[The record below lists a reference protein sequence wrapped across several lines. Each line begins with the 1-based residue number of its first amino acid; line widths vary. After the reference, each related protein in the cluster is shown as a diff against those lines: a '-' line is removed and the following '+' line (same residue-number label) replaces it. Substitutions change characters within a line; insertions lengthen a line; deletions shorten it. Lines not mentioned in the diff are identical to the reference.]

1 MQVTYKGISFVS
13 QAYPYKSDKKVC
25 SPLDLGNP
33 YTLYEEDSSSNKFKV
48 AEPFWETAAG
58 LPGRGEGSLQP
69 ISRGKYFY
77 HHRVI

>member
-1 MQVTYKGISFVS
+1 MTYKGISFVS

-33 YTLYEEDSSSNKFKV
+33 YTLYEEDSPSNKFKV
-48 AEPFWETAAG
+48 AEPFRGGFGA
-58 LPGRGEGSLQP
+58 LPEPGEGSLQP
-69 ISRGKYFY
+69 ISRGNYFY